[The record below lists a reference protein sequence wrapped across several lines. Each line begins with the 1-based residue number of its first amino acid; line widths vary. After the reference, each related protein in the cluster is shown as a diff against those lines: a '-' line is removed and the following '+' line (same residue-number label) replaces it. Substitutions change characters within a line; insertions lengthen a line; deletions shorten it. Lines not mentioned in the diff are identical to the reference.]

1 MWAVILAYGL
11 KRSQSGDSDPQLGI
25 TKAWKR
31 LSAKV
36 AGRVRQPSHRTTW
49 KRLELAQ
56 VGTKPGSSRR
66 QPNAKT
72 SRCGCGQEACCSAS
86 PHLDNAAG
94 SLRTVLCSGSL
105 RLGDDFPTC
114 CDDPAFPMTAHG
126 VRPSTRP
133 AQETGSIDFLLLNPN
148 RHRASGSYKVRI
160 ETWWRTTCV
169 ATETKNK
176 NPNEG
181 KTKDELL
188 TSVTFS

>member
-1 MWAVILAYGL
+1 MTIEFFNEHYAHLPDTTDA
-11 KRSQSGDSDPQLGI
+11 S
-25 TKAWKR
+25 TTT
-31 LSAKV
+31 
-36 AGRVRQPSHRTTW
+36 AGRVCQPCHRTTW

-56 VGTKPGSSRR
+56 VGTKPGRSRR
-66 QPNAKT
+66 QPYAKT
-72 SRCGCGQEACCSAS
+72 SSCGCGQEACCSAS
-86 PHLDNAAG
+86 PHLDNAG

-105 RLGDDFPTC
+105 RLGDDFTC

-133 AQETGSIDFLLLNPN
+133 AQNWQHRLLLLNPN